1 MRMLIDYAKF
11 KLEDYGKE
19 KKMDLVKLIALNI
32 KESKN
37 PISEEQETNDQDSDS
52 DSFDVWWL
60 FKIDKTIFENR
71 LT

>member
-52 DSFDVWWL
+52 DSFDV
-60 FKIDKTIFENR
+60 
-71 LT
+71 